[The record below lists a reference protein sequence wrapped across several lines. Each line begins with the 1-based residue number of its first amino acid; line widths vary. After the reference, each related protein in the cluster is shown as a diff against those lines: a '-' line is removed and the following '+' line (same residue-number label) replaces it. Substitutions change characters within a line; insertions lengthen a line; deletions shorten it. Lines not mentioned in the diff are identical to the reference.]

1 MKRKVTLLINLSVA
15 LMIACSLTAQVKS
28 NAGKSEND
36 DIRNVCEKDRPG
48 NLLVKIGQ
56 SVKST
61 DDYCIPSGNCNSGDG
76 FTSFEFAEISNIES
90 GCSPDGYGDF
100 TSMTGSAQVGSAYTA
115 SFQSGYSNQFASMWI
130 DYNDDEEFSE
140 IERVI
145 TDFEIQTSNT
155 TYSTEVTIP
164 PFAQVGP
171 HRLRIGACWNGASST
186 DPCGT
191 FQYGEWEDYTINI
204 SGTNAQYNAVLVSI
218 DINEVSPA
226 GNFIP
231 KATVGN
237 FGLETI
243 SFPVTMTEPVTG
255 YTSTV
260 QVTDLEQ
267 NETIQIEF
275 DTWNIPLGEFTI
287 EACTELEGDEIPDN
301 DCLSKTVSFINMNRQ
316 MVLTETA
323 TGTWCEWCPAAQNGC
338 DDLLINWNKVAIV
351 EHHVD
356 DDFSNE
362 FSSSRIQELYFIGG
376 YPTACFDGRLA
387 NMGGGGS
394 STSNYLMYVPKYDS
408 CMNITS
414 PVIMNMEV
422 SHEGNEYTAVIT
434 INKDGEILSENNVL
448 HFIVT
453 QSNIEFS
460 WQSMTHVEHVNRLM
474 VPDQFGTPVD
484 FGSGSIQVVTL
495 NFTMDP
501 EWPLEDCEFIAAFQN
516 MDEGQGYQSGIP
528 GYPTKYVVY
537 QTIKQGAIDLNVGFT
552 ASADTIMPGTT
563 VNFANLTHGG
573 YVNTPEIYQWYFLGA
588 TPDTSTMK
596 DPSVVYNNPGD
607 FDVMLIVNRGW
618 QIDTLTIEHAIHVNT
633 GVGILQKAV
642 QYVSIY
648 PNPANERLTIKAE
661 QIIENIE
668 IYTPYGQLVQKI
680 ETDFQSVNINVSDL
694 VPGLYQLKIQLE
706 KGIVTESIII
716 Q

>member
-1 MKRKVTLLINLSVA
+1 MKRKIILWINLSTYLLV
-15 LMIACSLTAQVKS
+15 ICSLMAQMDVPADKTGKDEFVKEFT
-28 NAGKSEND
+28 SERWVEHFQN
-36 DIRNVCEKDRPG
+36 
-48 NLLVKIGQ
+48 
-56 SVKST
+56 KST
-61 DDYCIPSGNCNSGDG
+61 PTDSPKDYCIPSGNCNSGDG
-76 FTSFEFAEISNIES
+76 FTNFEFAGISNMGS
-90 GCSPDGYGDF
+90 GCSPNGYGDF
-100 TSMTGSAQVGSAYTA
+100 TNMTGSAQVGSVYTA
-115 SFQSGYSNQFASMWI
+115 SFQSGYNNQFASMWI
-130 DYNDDEEFSE
+130 DFNDDEEFSE

-145 TDFEIQTSNT
+145 TDFLIVASST
-155 TYSTEVTIP
+155 TYSIDVTIP
-164 PFAQVGP
+164 SFAETGY

-218 DINEVSPA
+218 DINEVSPV
-226 GNFIP
+226 GIFIP

-237 FGLETI
+237 FGSEI
-243 SFPVTMTEPVTG
+243 INFPVTMTEAITG

-260 QVTDLEQ
+260 QVTDLGP
-267 NETIQIEF
+267 NETIQVEF
-275 DTWNIPLGEFTI
+275 DTWNIPLGEYTI
-287 EACTELEGDEIPDN
+287 EACTELDGDEIPAD
-301 DCLSKTVSFINMNRQ
+301 DCLSIAVSIINMNRQ

-338 DDLLINWNKVAIV
+338 DDLLMNWNKVAVV

-414 PVIMNMEV
+414 PVVMSMEV

-501 EWPLEDCEFIAAFQN
+501 EWPLEDCEFIAACQN

-563 VNFANLTHGG
+563 VNFTNLTHGG

-618 QIDTLTIEHAIHVNT
+618 QIDTLTIEHAIHVDT

-706 KGIVTESIII
+706 KGIVSESIII